1 MKKRFSI
8 IAIASCF
15 CLGGIAAPKGS
26 DDPAKV
32 LPGNAV
38 EFLKTNFANDEV
50 SFAKKEREDLLWTR
64 YEVILTNGNKIE
76 FDGDGKW
83 VELNC
88 KYTNVPE
95 NLLPVD
101 IKNYVNKKYK
111 DAKVLK
117 IEKDKNN
124 YEVDL
129 SNNVEL
135 TFNKKF
141 QLIDVD

>member
-1 MKKRFSI
+1 M
-8 IAIASCF
+8 
-15 CLGGIAAPKGS
+15 
-26 DDPAKV
+26 
-32 LPGNAV
+32 
-38 EFLKTNFANDEV
+38 
-50 SFAKKEREDLLWTR
+50 LWTR

-95 NLLPVD
+95 NLLPVE
-101 IKNYVNKKYK
+101 IKNFVNKKYK

>member
-1 MKKRFSI
+1 MKRKLFT
-8 IAIASCF
+8 IALASCF

-26 DDPAKV
+26 DEPAKV
-32 LPGNAV
+32 LPANAV

-64 YEVILTNGNKIE
+64 YEVIMTNGNKIE

-88 KYTNVPE
+88 KYSNVPE
-95 NLLPVD
+95 SLIPAD
-101 IKNYVNKKYK
+101 IKSYLDKRYK
-111 DAKVLK
+111 NEKVLK

-129 SNNVEL
+129 TNNVEL